1 MTSIPLQTLD
11 ISIIIPTLNEETQI
25 SNWQRLQSLRND
37 RSSSLS
43 CGRSSA
49 VLGARDTE
57 ASILYEIIIV
67 DGGSSDNTVTLARS
81 LGLRVETCNSGR
93 GAQLNHGARLASGKV
108 LLFLHADTE
117 LPCGFAKSIL
127 HCLNEPATIAG
138 AFRLKIHN
146 GGLLLRFICFCANL
160 RSRLLQLPYGDQALF
175 IRRDDFLQLG
185 GFPETPIMEDFIFVK
200 KARQAGRVTTLPLS
214 VTTSARRW
222 RRLGIIRTTLINQLV
237 ILGYYTRIPLQKLA
251 SLYRR

>member
-1 MTSIPLQTLD
+1 MTSTPLQTSD

-25 SNWQRLQSLRND
+25 SNWQRLQSLMDD
-37 RSSSLS
+37 RTSSLP
-43 CGRSSA
+43 C
-49 VLGARDTE
+49 
-57 ASILYEIIIV
+57 EIIIV

-81 LGLRVETCNSGR
+81 LGLRVESCNPGR
-93 GAQLNHGARLASGKV
+93 GAQLNHGARQASGKI

-117 LPCGFAKSIL
+117 LPYGFAKSIL
-127 HCLNEPATIAG
+127 HALSEPVTIAG
-138 AFRLKIHN
+138 AFRLQIHN
-146 GGLLLRFICFCANL
+146 GGLLLRFICFWANL

-185 GFPETPIMEDFIFVK
+185 GFPETPIMEDFIFIK

-237 ILGYYTRIPLQKLA
+237 ILGYYTRVPLQKLA